1 MSTSFNLSSIATMLL
16 VDASVPER
24 RVEFFLT
31 DSRSLTFP
39 DRTLF
44 FALITSK
51 GDGHLY
57 IPELYDRGVR
67 AFVISDLQLATSAYP
82 DAVFLTVPD
91 TLAALQTIA
100 ATYRYQLH
108 MPVIGITG
116 SNGKTTLKE
125 LLYQLLQHRYDIGR
139 SPKSYNSAIGVPLS
153 VLSIQPTKDLAIIEA
168 GISQPGEMQV
178 LEPIIRPTLGILTN
192 IGEAHQEHFH
202 DLCEKARE
210 KLLLFRSAEKI
221 ITTLDHPV
229 ISDALRQSGLTD
241 RVIGWSR
248 SREDATLFVRK
259 LTYHPDHTGISAVLY
274 GQPMEIEVPFLDE
287 GSLEN
292 IFSALLI
299 LHEVAPEVLTDH
311 EAFRTLEP
319 ISMRLEV
326 LEGEND
332 MVLLNDT
339 YSADIDSLRIALDF
353 MARRNVERRP
363 TAIVLSEFK
372 DSSRHPEELYQRV
385 GQLIARYTPQHII
398 AIGRDIKPYLPLL
411 GESVRY
417 YDSSA
422 DFLLSNPKEWLSQY
436 FVLLKGARTAHFETI
451 VNALLKRV
459 HQTILDV
466 NLSSMAHNLNIHRT
480 LLPKGMKIIAM
491 IKAFGY
497 GVGSY
502 EIAKMLEQQGI
513 DYLAVA
519 LADEGKE
526 LREKG
531 IKAPI
536 IIMNPEPNAF
546 DQMIEHRLE
555 PNIFSQ
561 SILLKFS
568 SAAEAQGVIEYP
580 IHLKWDTGMHRV
592 GFEESDIDRLLH
604 ALDSTTAVRVASIFT
619 HLSVADDPSE
629 DEYTRMQLATLDRID
644 DRLKAH
650 LPHPFL
656 KHALNTSGIIRFPE
670 YHSDMVRLGIGL
682 YGLTPLEQDNLGL
695 IPVAALRTIIL
706 QVRELPAGATVGYG
720 RKGILTRPSHIGV
733 IPIGY
738 ADGIPRRL
746 GNGHITFR
754 TEDGTLVPTC
764 GNVCMDIIML
774 DLTDAPNAVEGSEIT
789 LFDATLPIIRLSD
802 ACDTI
807 HYEILAGL
815 SSRIARHY
823 FSES

>member
-1 MSTSFNLSSIATMLL
+1 MSTSFRLSSIATALSIG
-16 VDASVPER
+16 VSVPER
-24 RVEFFLT
+24 TIEFFLT

-44 FALITSK
+44 FALVTPK

-57 IPELYDRGVR
+57 ISELYERGVR
-67 AFVISDLQLATSAYP
+67 AFVISDRHFPTESYP
-82 DAVFLTVPD
+82 DATFLLVTDTLVALQ
-91 TLAALQTIA
+91 TLAAQH
-100 ATYRYQLH
+100 RSHLH
-108 MPVIGITG
+108 MPLVGITG

-125 LLYQLLQHRYDIGR
+125 LLFQLLQHKYDVGR
-139 SPKSYNSAIGVPLS
+139 SPKSYNSSIGVPLS
-153 VLSIQPTKDLAIIEA
+153 ILGIQPTKDLAIIEA
-168 GISQPGEMQV
+168 GISQPGEMKV
-178 LEPIIRPTLGILTN
+178 LEPIIRPTIGVLTN

-202 DLCEKARE
+202 TLEEKARE
-210 KLLLFRSAEKI
+210 KLQLFTSTKTI
-221 ITTLDHPV
+221 ITTLDSPV
-229 ISDALRQSGLTD
+229 ISDALQQEGLSD

-248 SREDATLFVRK
+248 KREDAALYVRE
-259 LTYHPDHTGISAVLY
+259 LSYHPDHTNISAILF
-274 GQPMEIEVPFLDE
+274 GQSIKLEVPFLDE

-292 IFSALLI
+292 LFSSLLV
-299 LHEVAPEVLTDH
+299 LHEVAPAVLEDL

-326 LEGEND
+326 LEGENELL
-332 MVLLNDT
+332 LLNDT

-353 MARRNVERRP
+353 MSRRNVEKRP

-372 DSSRHPEELYQRV
+372 DSTRHPEELYHRV
-385 GQLIARYTPQHII
+385 GQLISQYTPHHII
-398 AIGRDIKPYLPLL
+398 AIGQEIKPFLHLL
-411 GESVRY
+411 GGEIRH
-417 YDSSA
+417 YDSTA
-422 DFLLSNPKEWLSQY
+422 DFLLSNPKEWLSRH

-466 NLSSMAHNLNIHRT
+466 NLSSMAHNLNVHRAR
-480 LLPKGMKIIAM
+480 LPKGMKMVAM

-502 EIAKMLEQQGI
+502 EIAKMLEQQHI

-546 DQMIEHRLE
+546 EQMIEHRLE
-555 PNIFSQ
+555 PNIFSR
-561 SILLKFS
+561 SILQRFIS
-568 SAAEAQGVIEYP
+568 VASAQGINEYP

-592 GFEESDIDRLLH
+592 GFEEQDIDHLLH
-604 ALDSTTAVRVASIFT
+604 TLDSTTAVRVASIFT
-619 HLSVADDPSE
+619 HLSVADDTTQ
-629 DEYTRMQLATLDRID
+629 DDYTRMQLDTLDRIES
-644 DRLKAH
+644 RLRAH
-650 LPHPFL
+650 LTYPFL
-656 KHALNTSGIIRFPE
+656 KHALNTSGIVRFPE
-670 YHSDMVRLGIGL
+670 YRSDMVRLGIGL
-682 YGLTPLEQDNLGL
+682 YGLSPLEQDTLGL
-695 IPVAALRTIIL
+695 IPVAALRTVIL

-720 RKGILTRPSHIGV
+720 RRGVLTRPSRIGV

-746 GNGHITFR
+746 GNGRISFR
-754 TEDGTLVPTC
+754 TEDGSLVPTC

-774 DLTDAPNAVEGSEIT
+774 DLTDAPNAVEGSEVT
-789 LFDATLPIIRLSD
+789 LFDATLPITRLSD

-823 FSES
+823 FSEA